1 MNGNSLL
8 LDTNIVLYLL
18 AGDQTLVSLLQEKQ
32 LYLSFVSEL
41 ELLSYKGINE
51 QEAATIK
58 RFIKECIV
66 VDMASDIKDICIK
79 FRKRHNLKLPDAII
93 AATARFLN
101 IPLLSADQDFIKIK
115 EADIFFY
122 EKD

>member
-18 AGDQTLVSLLQEKQ
+18 AGDQTLVSLLHDKQ
-32 LYLSFVSEL
+32 LYLSFVTEL
-41 ELLSYKGINE
+41 ELLSHKGIKE

-79 FRKRHNLKLPDAII
+79 LRKKHNLKLPDAII

-101 IPLLSADQDFIKIK
+101 IPLVSADQDFIKIK
-115 EADIFFY
+115 EADVFFY
-122 EKD
+122 EK